1 VTADETNLDFV
12 SCRTYHRAIA
22 VTRAPERAAELRE
35 RLIDATERVMRAHG
49 PLNVRVDEVVRQAG
63 CSRATLYRHVAD
75 KDELVREVL
84 IRLARRR
91 ATEMAPALARI
102 PDPAERIAEGVVR
115 TVEAVRTEWWYA
127 DLARHGATAAVA
139 RIGGGPQAFVALTE
153 PLVAPSI
160 ERLAAQD
167 LLRRGITVT
176 DATEWL
182 CVVTTGLLAMDDP
195 PGRSRADQVA
205 FLRRFVADP
214 LLRSGA

>member
-1 VTADETNLDFV
+1 
-12 SCRTYHRAIA
+12 
-22 VTRAPERAAELRE
+22 
-35 RLIDATERVMRAHG
+35 MRRNG
-49 PLNVRVDEVVRQAG
+49 PLTVRVEEVARLAG

-91 ATEMAPALARI
+91 SAEMTPALARI
-102 PDPAERIAEGVVR
+102 ADPAQRIAEGIVR
-115 TVEAVRTEWWYA
+115 TVEAVRSEWWYT

-160 ERLAAQD
+160 ERLAEQG

-182 CVVTTGLLAMDDP
+182 CVVTTGLLAMEDP
-195 PGRSRADQVA
+195 VGRSRADQVA

-214 LLRSGA
+214 LLRRDT